1 MAKKQFK
8 AESKRLLDMMIN
20 SIYTHK
26 EIFLRELISN
36 ASDAIDK
43 LAYAALTDD
52 KVGLS
57 RSDFAI
63 WLTPDK
69 DARTLTIEDNGIG
82 MTREELES
90 NLGTIAKS
98 GSLKFKEELA
108 EKEGEKGDVDVIG
121 QFGVGFYSAFMVA
134 DKVTV
139 TSRAYG
145 SDEAWQWE
153 SSGADGYT
161 VTESAKESAGTKIV
175 LHIKENAEGED
186 YDQFLSQY
194 TLQSLVK
201 KYSDYVRFPIKM
213 AMEKS
218 RQTEKPAD
226 AGDDWK
232 GGWETYTEIETLN
245 SMVPLWQRPKNEIT
259 PEAAAEFYK
268 SKFGDYEEPLGYIT
282 ANVEGAVTYKAL
294 LFIPAHAPF
303 DLYTRDYQGGL
314 QLYSS
319 GVLIMDKC
327 KELLPEWFRFIPGV
341 VDTQDVSLNI
351 SREMLHHTRQLEVIR
366 NNLEKKIRA
375 ELLKIQKDKPQE
387 YARFWLE
394 FGLLLK
400 YSAMNSYGANKEN
413 LRELLMFPTTHESG
427 ITSLKDY
434 VSRMAEDQ
442 DYIYYA
448 AADDAAQA
456 GKLPQSERVLAK
468 GYEILCTAS
477 SEDELLLQI
486 LGEQDGK
493 KFKSVNDDDALP
505 QSDEEKQ
512 AAEKQAED
520 AKALLGFVKETL
532 GDKVHAV
539 RTSRKLV
546 SHPVCMTTEGPVTL
560 EMEKYF
566 KQQSQLSGMEVGA
579 GMTAQRVLELNPAS
593 PAFAALQRAFETD
606 KDKAAKYARVLY
618 CQALLIAGLPLEDPA
633 AYADL
638 VCSLMD

>member
-43 LAYAALTDD
+43 LAYLSLTDE
-52 KVGLS
+52 KVGMS
-57 RSDFAI
+57 RGDFAI
-63 WLTPDK
+63 WLTLDK
-69 DARTLTIEDNGIG
+69 EGRTITIEDNGIG
-82 MTREELES
+82 MTREELET

-98 GSLKFKEELA
+98 GSLKFKQELA
-108 EKEGEKGDVDVIG
+108 QTEGDKGDVDVIG

-139 TSRAYG
+139 TTRAYG
-145 SDEAWQWE
+145 SEEAYKWE

-161 VTESAKESAGTKIV
+161 VTETAKTSVGTKIV
-175 LHIKENAEGED
+175 LHVKENAEGED

-194 TLQSLVK
+194 KLQALVK

-218 RQTEKPAD
+218 RKVEKPEN
-226 AGDDWK
+226 AGDDWQ
-232 GGWETYTEIETLN
+232 GGWESYTEIETLN
-245 SMVPLWQRPKNEIT
+245 SMVPLWQRQKSEIT
-259 PEAAAEFYK
+259 REAAAEFYQA
-268 SKFGDYEEPLGYIT
+268 KFGDMEAPLSHIS

-303 DLYTRDYQGGL
+303 DLYTREYRGGL

-327 KELLPEWFRFIPGV
+327 ADLLPEWFRFIPGV

-351 SREMLHHTRQLEVIR
+351 SREMLQHTRQLEVIR
-366 NNLEKKIRA
+366 NNLEKKIKG
-375 ELLKIQKDKPQE
+375 ELQKIQKDRPE
-387 YARFWLE
+387 DYARFWRE

-400 YSAMNSYGANKEN
+400 YSAMGSYGANKEN
-413 LRELLMFPTTHESG
+413 LRELLMFPTTHESKLTG
-427 ITSLKDY
+427 LKAY
-434 VSRMAEDQ
+434 VERMPEDQ
-442 DYIYYA
+442 QYIYYA
-448 AADDAAQA
+448 AADDAEKA
-456 GKLPQSERVLAK
+456 GKLPQSERILAK
-468 GYEILCTAS
+468 GYEILCVTS

-486 LGEQDGK
+486 LGQQDGK
-493 KFKSVNDDDALP
+493 SFKSVNDDDALP
-505 QSDEEKQ
+505 QSDEEKT

-520 AKALLGFVKETL
+520 SKALLDFVRESL
-532 GDKVHAV
+532 GDKVFAV
-539 RTSRKLV
+539 RASSKLV
-546 SHPVCMTTEGPVTL
+546 SQPVCMTTEGPVTL

-566 KQQSQLSGMEVGA
+566 KQQSQLA
-579 GMTAQRVLELNPAS
+579 GMDVSGGMKAQRVLELNPVA
-593 PAFAALQRAFETD
+593 PAFAALRRAFEQD
-606 KDKAAKYARVLY
+606 REKAARYAEVLY
-618 CQALLIAGLPLEDPA
+618 CQSLLIAGLPLEDPA
-633 AYADL
+633 AYAEL
-638 VCSLMD
+638 VCSLMV

>member
-52 KVGLS
+52 TVGLS
-57 RSDFAI
+57 RGDFAI
-63 WLTPDK
+63 WLTADREG
-69 DARTLTIEDNGIG
+69 RTLTVEDNGIG

-90 NLGTIAKS
+90 NLGTIARS
-98 GSLKFKEELA
+98 GSLKFKQELA
-108 EKEGEKGDVDVIG
+108 QTEGDKGDVDVIG

-134 DKVTV
+134 DRVTV
-139 TSRAYG
+139 TSRAHG
-145 SDEAWQWE
+145 SDQAWQWE

-161 VTESAKESAGTKIV
+161 ITESVKTGVGTRIV
-175 LHIKENAEGED
+175 LRIKANEEGED
-186 YDQFLSQY
+186 YDRFLSQY

-218 RQTEKPAD
+218 RPAEKPLD
-226 AGDDWK
+226 AGDDWQ
-232 GGWETYTEIETLN
+232 GGWETYTEIDTLN
-245 SMVPLWQRPKNEIT
+245 SMVPLWQRQKSEIT
-259 PEAAAEFYK
+259 DEAAAEFYQ
-268 SKFGDYEEPLGYIT
+268 SKFGDAEAPLGVIS

-294 LFIPAHAPF
+294 LFIPAHAPY
-303 DLYTRDYQGGL
+303 DLYTREYRGGL

-351 SREMLHHTRQLEVIR
+351 SREMLQQTRQLEVIR
-366 NNLEKKIRA
+366 NNLEKKIKS
-375 ELLKIQKDKPQE
+375 ELVKIQKNKPEE
-387 YARFWLE
+387 YARFWRE

-400 YSAMNSYGANKEN
+400 YSAMGEYGAHKEN

-427 ITSLKDY
+427 LTALKDY
-434 VSRMAEDQ
+434 VERMPEGQ
-442 DYIYYA
+442 QYIYYA
-448 AADDAAQA
+448 AAEDAAQA
-456 GKLPQSERVLAK
+456 GKLPQSERIAAA
-468 GYEILCTAS
+468 GYEILCVSS

-486 LGEQDGK
+486 LGQQGDK
-493 KFKSVNDDDALP
+493 PFKSVNDDDALP
-505 QSDEEKQ
+505 RTEEQK
-512 AAEKQAED
+512 AD
-520 AKALLGFVKETL
+520 ADRQEQEAKGVLDFVKEIL
-532 GDKVHAV
+532 GEHIFDV
-539 RTSRKLV
+539 RVSRKLV
-546 SHPVCMTTEGPVTL
+546 SQPVCMTTEGPITL

-566 KQQSQLSGMEVGA
+566 RQQSALAGTDVSG
-579 GMTAQRVLELNPAS
+579 GMKAQRVLELNPNS
-593 PAFAALQRAFETD
+593 EAFAALRRAVEGD
-606 KDKAAKYARVLY
+606 REKAARYARILY
-618 CQALLIAGLPLEDPA
+618 AQSLLIAGLPLEDPSE
-633 AYADL
+633 YAQL

>member
-69 DARTLTIEDNGIG
+69 QARTLTIEDNGIG

-98 GSLKFKEELA
+98 GSLQFKQELA
-108 EKEGEKGDVDVIG
+108 EKEGDKGDVDVIG

-134 DKVTV
+134 DRVTV
-139 TSRAYG
+139 TTHAYG
-145 SDEAWQWE
+145 SEEAWQWE
-153 SSGADGYT
+153 SAGADGYT
-161 VTESAKESAGTKIV
+161 VSEAVKPSVGTKIV
-175 LHIKENAEGED
+175 LHIKGNAEGED
-186 YDQFLSQY
+186 YDRFLEQY

-218 RQTEKPAD
+218 RQQEKPAD

-232 GGWETYTEIETLN
+232 PGWETYTEIETLN

-259 PEAAAEFYK
+259 AEAAAQFYQ
-268 SKFGDYEEPLGYIT
+268 SKFGDMEAPLSYIS
-282 ANVEGAVTYKAL
+282 ANVEGGVTYKAL
-294 LFIPAHAPF
+294 LFIPAHAPY
-303 DLYTRDYQGGL
+303 DLYTREYQGGL

-327 KELLPEWFRFIPGV
+327 RELLPEWFRFIPGV

-351 SREMLHHTRQLEVIR
+351 SREMLQQTRQLEVIR
-366 NNLEKKIRA
+366 NHLEKKIKS
-375 ELLKIQKDKPQE
+375 ELLKLQKDKPEE
-387 YARFWLE
+387 YARFWRE

-400 YSAMNSYGANKEN
+400 YSAMGSYGANKEN

-427 ITSLKDY
+427 LTALKSY
-434 VSRMAEDQ
+434 VERMPEGQ
-442 DYIYYA
+442 EYIYYA
-448 AADDAAQA
+448 AAEDAAQA
-456 GKLPQSERVLAK
+456 GKLPQSERIAAR
-468 GYEILCTAS
+468 GYEILCVSS

-505 QSDEEKQ
+505 QSEEEKQ
-512 AAEKQAED
+512 AAQQQAED
-520 AKALLGFVKETL
+520 NRALLDFAKEAL
-532 GDKVHAV
+532 GDKVFAV
-539 RTSRKLV
+539 RVSGKLV
-546 SHPVCMTTEGPVTL
+546 SQPVCMTTEGPITL

-566 KQQSQLSGMEVGA
+566 RQQSQLAGTDVSG
-579 GMTAQRVLELNPAS
+579 GMAAQRVLELNPNA
-593 PAFAALQRAFETD
+593 PAFVALKRAFETD
-606 KDKAAKYARVLY
+606 RDKAARYAEVLY
-618 CQALLIAGLPLEDPA
+618 GQALLIAGLPLEDPA
-633 AYADL
+633 AYAQL
-638 VCSLMD
+638 VCGLME

>member
-43 LAYAALTDD
+43 LAYLSLTDE
-52 KVGLS
+52 KVGMS
-57 RSDFAI
+57 RGDFAI
-63 WLTPDK
+63 WLTLDK
-69 DARTLTIEDNGIG
+69 EGRTITIEDNGIG
-82 MTREELES
+82 MTREELET
-90 NLGTIAKS
+90 NLGTIARS
-98 GSLKFKEELA
+98 GSLKFKQELA
-108 EKEGEKGDVDVIG
+108 QTEGDKGDVDVIG

-139 TSRAYG
+139 TTRAYG
-145 SDEAWQWE
+145 SEEAWKWE

-161 VTESAKESAGTKIV
+161 VSETAKTSVGTKIV
-175 LHIKENAEGED
+175 LHVKENAEGED

-194 TLQSLVK
+194 KLQALVK

-218 RQTEKPAD
+218 RKVEKPEN
-226 AGDDWK
+226 AGDDWQ
-232 GGWETYTEIETLN
+232 GGWESYTEIETLN
-245 SMVPLWQRPKNEIT
+245 SMVPLWQRQKSEIT
-259 PEAAAEFYK
+259 QEAAAQFYQA
-268 SKFGDYEEPLGYIT
+268 KFGDMEAPLSHIS

-303 DLYTRDYQGGL
+303 DLYTREYRGGL

-327 KELLPEWFRFIPGV
+327 ADLLPEWFRFIPGV

-351 SREMLHHTRQLEVIR
+351 SREMLQHTRQLEVIR
-366 NNLEKKIRA
+366 NNLEKKIKA
-375 ELLKIQKDKPQE
+375 ELQKIQKDRPGD
-387 YARFWLE
+387 YARFWRE

-400 YSAMNSYGANKEN
+400 YSAMGSYGANKEN

-427 ITSLKDY
+427 LTGLKAY
-434 VSRMAEDQ
+434 VERMPEDQ
-442 DYIYYA
+442 QYIYYA
-448 AADDAAQA
+448 AADDAEKA
-456 GKLPQSERVLAK
+456 GKLPQSERILAK
-468 GYEILCTAS
+468 GYEILCVTS

-486 LGEQDGK
+486 LGQQDGK
-493 KFKSVNDDDALP
+493 SFKSVNDDDALP
-505 QSDEEKQ
+505 QSDEEKA

-520 AKALLGFVKETL
+520 SKALLDFVRESL
-532 GDKVHAV
+532 GDKVFAV
-539 RTSRKLV
+539 RTSSKLV
-546 SHPVCMTTEGPVTL
+546 SQPVCMTTEGPVTL

-566 KQQSQLSGMEVGA
+566 KQQSQLA
-579 GMTAQRVLELNPAS
+579 GMDVSGGMKAQRVLELNPAA
-593 PAFAALQRAFETD
+593 PAFAALRRAFEQD
-606 KDKAAKYARVLY
+606 REKAARYAEVLY
-618 CQALLIAGLPLEDPA
+618 CQSLLIAGLPLEDPA
-633 AYADL
+633 AYAEL
-638 VCSLMD
+638 VCSLMV

>member
-43 LAYAALTDD
+43 LAYLSLTDE

-63 WLTPDK
+63 WLTLDK
-69 DARTLTIEDNGIG
+69 DARTITIEDNGIG
-82 MTREELES
+82 MTREELET

-98 GSLKFKEELA
+98 GSLKFKQEL
-108 EKEGEKGDVDVIG
+108 EQSQGDKGDVDVIG

-139 TSRAYG
+139 TTKAYG
-145 SDEAWQWE
+145 SDEAYKWE
-153 SSGADGYT
+153 STGADGYT
-161 VTESAKESAGTKIV
+161 VSETAKTAVGTKIV
-175 LHIKENAEGED
+175 LHIKDNAEGED

-194 TLQSLVK
+194 KLQALVK

-218 RQTEKPAD
+218 RPVEKPEN
-226 AGDDWK
+226 AGDDWQ
-232 GGWETYTEIETLN
+232 GGWESYTEIETLN
-245 SMVPLWQRPKNEIT
+245 SMVPLWQRQKNEIT
-259 PEAAAEFYK
+259 QEAAAAFYQA
-268 SKFGDYEEPLGYIT
+268 KFGDMEAPLSHIS

-303 DLYTRDYQGGL
+303 DLYTREYRGGL

-327 KELLPEWFRFIPGV
+327 ADLLPEWFRFIPGV

-351 SREMLHHTRQLEVIR
+351 SREMLQHTRQLEVIR
-366 NNLEKKIRA
+366 NNLEKKIKA
-375 ELLKIQKDKPQE
+375 ELVKIQKDRPE
-387 YARFWLE
+387 DYARFWRE

-400 YSAMNSYGANKEN
+400 YSAMGSYGANKEN
-413 LRELLMFPTTHESG
+413 LRELLMFPTTHESKL
-427 ITSLKDY
+427 TALRDY
-434 VSRMAEDQ
+434 VERMPEDQ
-442 DYIYYA
+442 QYIYYA
-448 AADDAAQA
+448 AADDAQKA
-456 GKLPQSERVLAK
+456 GKLPQSERILAK
-468 GYEILCTAS
+468 GYEILCVTS

-486 LGEQDGK
+486 LGQQDGK
-493 KFKSVNDDDALP
+493 SFKSVNDDDALP
-505 QSDEEKQ
+505 QTDEEKA
-512 AAEKQAED
+512 AAEKQAGD
-520 AKALLGFVKETL
+520 AKALLDFVKESL
-532 GDKVHAV
+532 GDKVFAV
-539 RTSRKLV
+539 RTSSKLV
-546 SHPVCMTTEGPVTL
+546 SQPVCMTTEGPVTL

-566 KQQSQLSGMEVGA
+566 QQQSQLA
-579 GMTAQRVLELNPAS
+579 GMDVSGGMRAQRVLELNPAAK
-593 PAFAALQRAFETD
+593 AFAALQRAFEQD
-606 KDKAAKYARVLY
+606 KDKAARYAEVLY
-618 CQALLIAGLPLEDPA
+618 CQSLLIAGLPLEDPA
-633 AYADL
+633 AYAEL

>member
-43 LAYAALTDD
+43 LAYLSLTDE

-63 WLTPDK
+63 WLTLDK
-69 DARTLTIEDNGIG
+69 EGRTITIEDNGIG
-82 MTREELES
+82 MTREELET

-98 GSLKFKEELA
+98 GSLKFKQELA
-108 EKEGEKGDVDVIG
+108 QTEGDKGDVDVIG

-139 TSRAYG
+139 TTRAYG
-145 SDEAWQWE
+145 SDEAYQWE
-153 SSGADGYT
+153 STGADGYT
-161 VTESAKESAGTKIV
+161 VTETAKTSVGTKIV
-175 LHIKENAEGED
+175 LHIKDNAEGED

-194 TLQSLVK
+194 KLQALVK

-218 RQTEKPAD
+218 RQMEKPQN
-226 AGDDWK
+226 AGDDWQ
-232 GGWETYTEIETLN
+232 GGWESYTEIETLN
-245 SMVPLWQRPKNEIT
+245 SMVPLWQRQKSEIT
-259 PEAAAEFYK
+259 PEAAAEFYQ
-268 SKFGDYEEPLGYIT
+268 SKFGDMEAPLSYIS

-303 DLYTRDYQGGL
+303 DLYTREYQGGL

-351 SREMLHHTRQLEVIR
+351 SREMLQHTRQLEVIR

-375 ELLKIQKDKPQE
+375 ELVKIQNNKPEE
-387 YARFWLE
+387 YARFWRE

-400 YSAMNSYGANKEN
+400 YSAMGSYGANKEN
-413 LRELLMFPTTHESG
+413 LRELLMFPTTHESKL
-427 ITSLKDY
+427 TALKAY
-434 VSRMAEDQ
+434 VERMPEDQ
-442 DYIYYA
+442 QYIYYA
-448 AADDAAQA
+448 AADDALQA
-456 GKLPQSERVLAK
+456 GKLPQSERILAK
-468 GYEILCTAS
+468 GYEILCVTS

-486 LGEQDGK
+486 LGQQDGK
-493 KFKSVNDDDALP
+493 SFKSVNDDDALP
-505 QSDEEKQ
+505 QTDEEKA

-520 AKALLGFVKETL
+520 AKSLMDFVKESL
-532 GDKVHAV
+532 GDKVFAV
-539 RTSRKLV
+539 RTSSKLV
-546 SHPVCMTTEGPVTL
+546 SQPVCMTTEGPITL

-566 KQQSQLSGMEVGA
+566 KQQSQLA
-579 GMTAQRVLELNPAS
+579 GMDVSGGMSAQRVLELNPAS
-593 PAFAALQRAFETD
+593 KAFAALQRAFESD
-606 KDKAAKYARVLY
+606 REKAARYAEVLY
-618 CQALLIAGLPLEDPA
+618 CQSLLIAGLPLEDPA
-633 AYADL
+633 AYAQL
-638 VCSLMD
+638 VCSLMI

>member
-43 LAYAALTDD
+43 LAYRALTDEN
-52 KVGLS
+52 VGLS

-63 WLTPDK
+63 WLTLDK
-69 DARTLTIEDNGIG
+69 DGRTITIEDNGIG
-82 MTREELES
+82 MTREELET

-98 GSLKFKEELA
+98 GSLKFKQELA
-108 EKEGEKGDVDVIG
+108 QSEGDKGDVDVIG

-139 TSRAYG
+139 TTRAYG
-145 SDEAWQWE
+145 SEEAWKWE
-153 SSGADGYT
+153 SAGADGYT
-161 VTESAKESAGTKIV
+161 VTEAAKTSAGTKIV
-175 LHIKENAEGED
+175 LHIKDNAEGED

-194 TLQSLVK
+194 KLQALVK

-218 RQTEKPAD
+218 RQMEKPAD

-232 GGWETYTEIETLN
+232 GGWESYTEIETLN
-245 SMVPLWQRPKNEIT
+245 SMVPLWQRQKSEIT
-259 PEAAAEFYK
+259 AETAAEFYQ
-268 SKFGDYEEPLGYIT
+268 SKFGDMEAPLSHIT

-303 DLYTRDYQGGL
+303 DLYTREYKGGL

-327 KELLPEWFRFIPGV
+327 PELVPEWFRFIPGV

-351 SREMLHHTRQLEVIR
+351 SREMLQHTRQLEVIR
-366 NNLEKKIRA
+366 NNLDKKIRA
-375 ELLKIQKDKPQE
+375 ELLKIQKDRPE
-387 YARFWLE
+387 DYARFWRE

-400 YSAMNSYGANKEN
+400 YSALGSYGANKES
-413 LRELLMFPTTHESG
+413 LRDLLMFATTHESG
-427 ITSLKDY
+427 LTALKAY
-434 VSRMAEDQ
+434 VERMPEDQ
-442 DYIYYA
+442 QYIYYA
-448 AADDAAQA
+448 AAEDASQA
-456 GKLPQSERVLAK
+456 GKLPQSERILAK
-468 GYEILCTAS
+468 GYEILCVQN

-486 LGEQDGK
+486 LGQQEGK
-493 KFKSVNDDDALP
+493 PFKSVNDDDALP
-505 QSDEEKQ
+505 QTEEEKA

-520 AKALLGFVKETL
+520 SKGLLDFVKETL
-532 GDKVHAV
+532 GDKVFAV
-539 RTSRKLV
+539 RTSGKLV
-546 SHPVCMTTEGPVTL
+546 SQPVCMTTEGPITL

-566 KQQSQLSGMEVGA
+566 RQQKLISGMDVSN
-579 GMTAQRVLELNPAS
+579 GMTAQRVLELNPNA
-593 PAFAALQRAFETD
+593 PAFAALQRAYEND
-606 KDKAAKYARVLY
+606 REKAARYAHVLY
-618 CQALLIAGLPLEDPA
+618 YQSLLIAGLPLEDPA
-633 AYADL
+633 AYAQL
-638 VCSLMD
+638 VCSLME

>member
-20 SIYTHK
+20 SIYTHR

-63 WLTPDK
+63 WLTPDR

-98 GSLKFKEELA
+98 GSLKFKQELA
-108 EKEGEKGDVDVIG
+108 EKEGDKGDVDVIG

-134 DKVTV
+134 DRVTV
-139 TSRAYG
+139 TTRAYG
-145 SDEAWQWE
+145 SEDAWQWE
-153 SSGADGYT
+153 SAGADGYT
-161 VTESAKESAGTKIV
+161 VTEAVKPSVGTKIV
-175 LHIKENAEGED
+175 LHIKDNTEGED

-232 GGWETYTEIETLN
+232 PGWETYTEIETLN

-259 PEAAAEFYK
+259 AEAAAEFYQ
-268 SKFGDYEEPLGYIT
+268 SKFGDMEAPLSYIS
-282 ANVEGAVTYKAL
+282 ANVEGGVTYKAL
-294 LFIPAHAPF
+294 LFIPAHAPY
-303 DLYTRDYQGGL
+303 DLYTREYQGGL

-351 SREMLHHTRQLEVIR
+351 SREMLQQTRQLEVIR
-366 NNLEKKIRA
+366 NHLEKKIKA
-375 ELLKIQKDKPQE
+375 ELVKLQKDKPEE
-387 YARFWLE
+387 YARFWRE

-400 YSAMNSYGANKEN
+400 YSAMGNYGANKEN

-427 ITSLKDY
+427 LTSLKSY
-434 VSRMAEDQ
+434 VERMAEGQ
-442 DYIYYA
+442 EYIYYA
-448 AADDAAQA
+448 AADDAVQA
-456 GKLPQSERVLAK
+456 GKLPQSERIAAK
-468 GYEILCTAS
+468 GYEILCVSS

-493 KFKSVNDDDALP
+493 QFKSVNDDDALP
-505 QSDEEKQ
+505 QTEEEKA

-520 AKALLGFVKETL
+520 SRELLDFVKETL
-532 GDKVHAV
+532 GDRVFAV
-539 RTSRKLV
+539 RASGKLV
-546 SHPVCMTTEGPVTL
+546 SQPVCMTTEGPITL

-566 KQQSQLSGMEVGA
+566 KQQSQLAGTDVSG
-579 GMTAQRVLELNPAS
+579 GMAAQRVLELNPNA
-593 PAFAALQRAFETD
+593 PAFAALTRAFADDRE
-606 KDKAAKYARVLY
+606 KAARYAQVLY
-618 CQALLIAGLPLEDPA
+618 GQALLIAGLPLEDPA
-633 AYADL
+633 EYAQL
-638 VCSLMD
+638 VCGLME

>member
-43 LAYAALTDD
+43 LAYRSLTDE

-57 RSDFAI
+57 RGDFAI
-63 WLTPDK
+63 WLTADK
-69 DARTLTIEDNGIG
+69 EARTLTIEDNGIG
-82 MTREELES
+82 MTKEELES

-98 GSLKFKEELA
+98 GSLQFKQELA
-108 EKEGEKGDVDVIG
+108 KTEGEKGDVDVIG

-134 DKVTV
+134 DKVEV
-139 TSRAYG
+139 TTLAYG
-145 SDEAWQWE
+145 SEQAYKWE

-161 VTESAKESAGTKIV
+161 VTETVKTAPGTKIV
-175 LHIKENAEGED
+175 LYIKPDADGED
-186 YDQFLSQY
+186 YSRFLSQY
-194 TLQSLVK
+194 TIQALVQ

-218 RQTEKPAD
+218 RQMEKPAD

-232 GGWETYTEIETLN
+232 GGWESYTEIETLN
-245 SMVPLWQRPKNEIT
+245 SMVPLWQRPKSEIT
-259 PEAAAEFYK
+259 REAAAEFYQ
-268 SKFGDYEEPLGYIT
+268 SKFGDMEPPLSHIS

-294 LFIPAHAPF
+294 LFIPAHAPY
-303 DLYTRDYQGGL
+303 DLYTREYKGGL

-327 KELLPEWFRFIPGV
+327 ADLLPEWFRFIPGV

-351 SREMLHHTRQLEVIR
+351 SREMLQQTRQLEVIR

-375 ELLKIQKDKPQE
+375 ELVKLQKDKPEE
-387 YARFWLE
+387 YARFWRE

-400 YSAMNSYGANKEN
+400 YSAMGNYGAHKEN

-427 ITSLKDY
+427 LTSLKAY
-434 VSRMAEDQ
+434 QERMAEDQ
-442 DYIYYA
+442 PFIYYA

-456 GKLPQSERVLAK
+456 GKLPQSERILQK
-468 GYEILCTAS
+468 GYEILCVTS

-486 LGEQDGK
+486 LGEQEGK
-493 KFKSVNDDDALP
+493 PFKSVNDDDALP
-505 QSDEEKQ
+505 RSEEEKAQ
-512 AAEKQAED
+512 ADKQAED
-520 AKALLGFVKETL
+520 AKALLDFIKETL
-532 GDKVHAV
+532 GDKLHDA
-539 RTSRKLV
+539 RV
-546 SHPVCMTTEGPVTL
+546 SHKLLSQPVCMTTEGPITL

-566 KQQSQLSGMEVGA
+566 KQQSQLSGMDVSG
-579 GMTAQRVLELNPAS
+579 GMKAQRVLELNAGHQ
-593 PAFAALQRAFETD
+593 AFAALRQAFDTD
-606 KDKAAKYARVLY
+606 KEKAARYAKVLY
-618 CQALLIAGLPLEDPA
+618 AQSLLIAGLPLADPA
-633 AYADL
+633 EYAEL
-638 VCSLMD
+638 VCSLME

>member
-43 LAYAALTDD
+43 LAYLSLTDE
-52 KVGLS
+52 KVGMS

-63 WLTPDK
+63 WLTLDK
-69 DARTLTIEDNGIG
+69 EGRTITIEDNGIG
-82 MTREELES
+82 MTREELET

-98 GSLKFKEELA
+98 GSLKFKQELA
-108 EKEGEKGDVDVIG
+108 QTEGDKGDVDVIG

-139 TSRAYG
+139 TTKAYG
-145 SDEAWQWE
+145 SEEAYQWE
-153 SSGADGYT
+153 STGADGYT
-161 VTESAKESAGTKIV
+161 VSETAKTAVGTKIV
-175 LHIKENAEGED
+175 LHIKDNAEGED

-194 TLQSLVK
+194 KLQALVK

-218 RQTEKPAD
+218 RQMEKPEN
-226 AGDDWK
+226 AGDDWQ

-245 SMVPLWQRPKNEIT
+245 SMVPLWQRQRSEIT
-259 PEAAAEFYK
+259 PEAAAEFYQA
-268 SKFGDYEEPLGYIT
+268 KFGDMEAPLSHIS

-303 DLYTRDYQGGL
+303 DLYTREYRGGL

-327 KELLPEWFRFIPGV
+327 AELLPEWFRFIPGV

-351 SREMLHHTRQLEVIR
+351 SREMLQHTRQLEVIR
-366 NNLEKKIRA
+366 NNLEKKIKS
-375 ELLKIQKDKPQE
+375 ELVKIQKDRPE
-387 YARFWLE
+387 DYARFWRE

-400 YSAMNSYGANKEN
+400 YSAMGSYGANKEN
-413 LRELLMFPTTHESG
+413 LRELLMFPTTHESKLTG
-427 ITSLKDY
+427 LKAY
-434 VSRMAEDQ
+434 VERMPEDQ
-442 DYIYYA
+442 QFIYYA
-448 AADDAAQA
+448 AADDAEKA
-456 GKLPQSERVLAK
+456 GKLPQSERILAK
-468 GYEILCTAS
+468 GYEILCVTS

-486 LGEQDGK
+486 LGQQDGK
-493 KFKSVNDDDALP
+493 SFKSVNDDDALP
-505 QSDEEKQ
+505 QTEEEKT

-520 AKALLGFVKETL
+520 SKALLDFVKESL
-532 GDKVHAV
+532 GDKVFAV
-539 RTSRKLV
+539 RTSSKLV
-546 SHPVCMTTEGPVTL
+546 SQPVCMTTEGPITL

-566 KQQSQLSGMEVGA
+566 KQQSQLA
-579 GMTAQRVLELNPAS
+579 GMDVSGGMHAQRVLELNPAS
-593 PAFAALQRAFETD
+593 TAFAALQRAFEND
-606 KDKAAKYARVLY
+606 RDKAARYAEVLY

-633 AYADL
+633 AYAEL
-638 VCSLMD
+638 VCSLMA